1 MGEKITRK
9 ASEKGKTLRKR
20 AVCWIPPV
28 HPFDPTCP
36 HLHPALCWEAD
47 LHAPHPLRL
56 PVLWLLVGVDLGEP
70 WREGE
75 YKEGGEGSQSIF
87 LRTSSPVAGL
97 VLY

>member
-9 ASEKGKTLRKR
+9 ASEKGKRLRKR
-20 AVCWIPPV
+20 ADKVCWIPPV

-56 PVLWLLVGVDLGEP
+56 PVFWLLVGVGLGEP

-75 YKEGGEGSQSIF
+75 YKEGREGSQSIF
-87 LRTSSPVAGL
+87 L
-97 VLY
+97 